1 MNRLIGGATALI
13 LATLAIP
20 VASHADSN
28 FTTGTGTITASAH
41 LNFTVV
47 IPQFVYAR
55 VSSGATMAANGT
67 IDTVT
72 YTVPAASV
80 GQGAFAATA
89 GGDISPGVVSAQVIG
104 NGGTVT
110 FTATTAGPL
119 SNGVAGQTISY
130 AQMTSAATA
139 DAALPSLALLPAFT
153 LVDGGT
159 ASQTLGATA
168 GVTND
173 SAKWTFTY
181 ANANIVAAG
190 TYGATVANNEQVTYT
205 ASMP

>member
-1 MNRLIGGATALI
+1 MKRVIGAASALLI
-13 LATLAIP
+13 ATLATP
-20 VASHADSN
+20 GVSHADSS
-28 FTTGTGTITASAH
+28 FTTGAANPITASAH
-41 LNFTVV
+41 LNFTIV

-55 VSSGATMAANGT
+55 VSTGTAMAANGT
-67 IDTVT
+67 IDTIT

-80 GQGAFAATA
+80 GTGPFAATA
-89 GGDISPGVVSAQVIG
+89 GGNVSAGVVEAQVIG

-110 FTATTAGPL
+110 FTATTVGAL
-119 SNGVAGQTISY
+119 SNGTQTISY
-130 AQMTSAATA
+130 GQITSAATA
-139 DAALPSLALLPAFT
+139 DAGLPSLALLPTFT

-181 ANANIVAAG
+181 ANSNIVAAG
-190 TYGATVANNEQVTYT
+190 TYGATIPNNEQVTYT